1 VKQPDSNQA
10 LAHVLALAEEYAST
24 LCCGNKREAQ
34 NAIRVVREE
43 ARKAQAD

>member
-1 VKQPDSNQA
+1 VKQPDPDQA

-24 LCCGNKREAQ
+24 LCCGNKREAL

-43 ARKAQAD
+43 ARKQQVE